1 MKRLI
6 LATILLFI
14 ATILVTVFYFRNLN
28 TTTQHTSEVL
38 RTIPNDAAVVFEF
51 NNDKDFYDI
60 FAGNQSFKAL
70 LGQYKIDELAAVR
83 RDLVLNPLLAKY
95 FTGQNIYL
103 SLHPQKGNDID
114 FLLTAAISKDFQPAV
129 IGQLAK
135 RPKNGMLVNENIIGG
150 KLVYVIYLGDLKRR
164 FYLISKDEGS
174 LAGSF
179 SKEIIEDYANY
190 DYRKEKQAFVLL
202 PDQQSTNSLA
212 NLYVNYEALSP
223 LFAQLFK
230 NTDILRS
237 FRQLPAFAA
246 LSLNYRSDAI
256 MFNGFSK
263 IPEGSGDGYL
273 ALFRNQQPIANRIRS
288 VFPSTTA
295 YSTSFAI
302 SDPSKF
308 QKDLFDWQTRNN
320 YASERN
326 EMLKKVR
333 SGTGIS
339 LEAQFK
345 PLLGNEFA
353 VVTTRYREKI
363 GIIQVTDGAR
373 AFTLMANIS
382 RMINNDSGQL
392 NYDKLPQVLLG
403 DAFGIFKRPYFKV
416 MDNYL
421 VLTNSLSE
429 LNSYTDSYVNRK
441 FLNKTEGYDRFNDLM
456 TEKSNISFMI
466 QFRNSAPLF
475 KQDMKPAFYET
486 FKNVDPGWKNFYGAC
501 WQFSSSEKSYYTNF
515 GMRLSNDTTSS
526 ADNF

>member
-6 LATILLFI
+6 FATIVLLM

-28 TTTQHTSEVL
+28 ATTRHTSEVL
-38 RTIPNDAAVVFEF
+38 RTIPNDAAIVFEF

-70 LGQYKIDELAAVR
+70 LGQDKIDELAAVR
-83 RDLVLNPLLAKY
+83 RELVLNPLLNKY
-95 FTGQNIYL
+95 VSGQNIYL
-103 SLHPQKGNDID
+103 SLHPQKGNNID
-114 FLLTAAISKDFQPAV
+114 FLLTAAVSKEFRPDL
-129 IGQLAK
+129 IRQLAK
-135 RPKNGMLVNENIIGG
+135 QPKNGMLVNENIIGG
-150 KLVYVIYLGDLKRR
+150 KLVYVIYLNDLKRR
-164 FYLISKDEGS
+164 FYLMSNDEGS

-190 DYRKEKQAFVLL
+190 DFRKEKQAFVLL
-202 PDQQSTNSLA
+202 PDQQSANSLA

-230 NTDILRS
+230 NTDILRT

-273 ALFRNQQPIANRIRS
+273 SVFRNQQPVANRIKS

-295 YSTSFAI
+295 YGTSFAV
-302 SDPSKF
+302 SDPAKF
-308 QKDLFDWQTRNN
+308 QKDLLDWQSRNGFRD
-320 YASERN
+320 ERDQI
-326 EMLKKVR
+326 LKKLR

-339 LEAQFK
+339 LAAQFK

-353 VVTTRYREKI
+353 IVTTRYREKI

-392 NYDKLPQVLLG
+392 NYDKLPQVL
-403 DAFGIFKRPYFKV
+403 FGEPFSIFKRPYFKV

-441 FLNKTEGYDRFNDLM
+441 FLSKTDGYDRFNDLM

-475 KQDMKPAFYET
+475 KIDMKPAFYQS
-486 FKNVDPGWKNFYGAC
+486 FKNIDPGWKNFYGAC
-501 WQFSSSEKSYYTNF
+501 WQFSSSEKNYYTNF
-515 GMRLSNDTTSS
+515 GMRLSTDTTSS